1 MAFNDDK
8 ESKRNLSETD
18 ELDSNQLDQHESI
31 DENLIMKSK
40 PVKKHKCPFCDK
52 RFTQPNSVSRYV
64 SGVHEGEKPFS
75 NSGINKVTMVKYAFL
90 LMSL

>member
-1 MAFNDDK
+1 MPHHK
-8 ESKRNLSETD
+8 KSKRNLSGTD
-18 ELDSNQLDQHESI
+18 ELDSNQLGQDEST
-31 DENLIMKSK
+31 DENLTIKLK

-75 NSGINKVTMVKYAFL
+75 NSGINKVTMVKNAFL
-90 LMSL
+90 LVSL